1 MPPLLTSIGTLKQ
14 NLSGS
19 AFEALAAATG
29 DSLSIPDFRE
39 GSRGFVEQVISAND
53 AHKMEVAVYSP
64 LFGDNQYGL
73 RLQHQFNPTVSAAG
87 GVSQLLLPD
96 ELDIP
101 VYSTDTLNV
110 QVNGTA
116 SDNAGVVLQVY
127 YEDRPGAAQRLAN
140 WESIVNNIRSVL
152 GIEVTVTPGTTGN
165 YGTSVAINAND
176 DRLHADRDYA
186 VLGMTSDQ
194 PITSCGLR
202 GPDTSNFRIACP
214 CHYDERHSANYFIHQ
229 DTQRPSPH
237 IPILNS
243 NNKGTTLLDGISAKN
258 VGATKVSVI
267 MAELAN
273 KFPG

>member
-1 MPPLLTSIGTLKQ
+1 MPPLLTSIGTFKQ

-53 AHKMEVAVYSP
+53 AHKMEVAIYSP

-110 QVNGTA
+110 QVSGTA
-116 SDNAGVVLQVY
+116 PTISSTRTRSGLLRISRSSTATTRARRCSTESRPRTSGPRRSRSSWPSWQASSQARQRHDAAASRSRARPPVRRRGGV
-127 YEDRPGAAQRLAN
+127 
-140 WESIVNNIRSVL
+140 
-152 GIEVTVTPGTTGN
+152 
-165 YGTSVAINAND
+165 
-176 DRLHADRDYA
+176 
-186 VLGMTSDQ
+186 
-194 PITSCGLR
+194 
-202 GPDTSNFRIACP
+202 F
-214 CHYDERHSANYFIHQ
+214 
-229 DTQRPSPH
+229 
-237 IPILNS
+237 
-243 NNKGTTLLDGISAKN
+243 
-258 VGATKVSVI
+258 
-267 MAELAN
+267 
-273 KFPG
+273 